1 MSSTLRAPIAL
12 FDYLAREESGEV
24 RHEYVGG
31 EVHAMVG
38 GTLRHN
44 RIGGNI
50 YRLLADRLDGTPCQV
65 FMEGVKVHVQAADC
79 VYYPDV
85 IVYCGSSV
93 ADDTKVLQDAALV
106 VEVLSDSTMEIDRRE
121 KLAAYRRLPGLR
133 SYWIVSQTEQRVEVH
148 ARDGSG
154 QWLAADYGRGESVP
168 AAWLGGEAVAV
179 AAFYKGT
186 DIA

>member
-12 FDYLAREESGEV
+12 FDYLRREESGEV

-44 RIGGNI
+44 RIAQNI
-50 YRLLADRLDGTPCQV
+50 TRLLTDRFEGTPCQV
-65 FMEGVKVHVQAADC
+65 FMEGVKLHVQAADA

-85 IVYCGSSV
+85 LVYCGSNV
-93 ADDTKVLQDAALV
+93 ADGTRVLQDAALV

-121 KLAAYRRLPGLR
+121 KLAAYRRLPALR
-133 SYWIVSQTEQRVEVH
+133 GYWIVTQTEQRVEVH
-148 ARDGSG
+148 ARDGAG
-154 QWLAADYGRGESVP
+154 QWRAADYGRGDSVP
-168 AAWLGGEAVAV
+168 AAWLDGEAIAV
-179 AAFYKGT
+179 AGFYTGT